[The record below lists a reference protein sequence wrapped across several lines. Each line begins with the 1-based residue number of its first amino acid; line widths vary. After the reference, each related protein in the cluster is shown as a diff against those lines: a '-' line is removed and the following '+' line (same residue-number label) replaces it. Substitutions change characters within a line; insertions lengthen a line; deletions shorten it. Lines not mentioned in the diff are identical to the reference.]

1 MHVRH
6 PATVLA
12 IAVAVLAMVFGIGS
26 SPAGAQ
32 SGVLADWRMDEAA
45 GATRLID
52 SSGNGFHG
60 AIGGAVQIG
69 QRDGSSTYHRWP
81 YISSNAPPVPAR
93 LHVMNQAALNP
104 GTGDYAVEIRFR
116 GTVNDGNITQKGQS
130 GNSGGMW
137 KIELHSGYPTC
148 LFRGSS
154 GNGGIRVSTKVTDGK
169 WHVLRCERR
178 ATQVVMVLDGVI
190 VGRKQG
196 ATGNISNS
204 SNLVIGGKQACD
216 SVTVE
221 CDYYRGDLDYVR
233 IDRSTGTSATTAPP
247 TTAVPTTVLPTTA
260 PPTTAAPT
268 TVPPTTAAP
277 STTTTTVRPTPTTIA
292 PTTTV
297 VGPTPTTV
305 APTPTTV
312 VK

>member
-1 MHVRH
+1 MHARH
-6 PATVLA
+6 RVTASA
-12 IAVAVLAMVFGIGS
+12 IAVAVVLSTFGVAS
-26 SPAGAQ
+26 SSAGAQ
-32 SGVLADWRMDEAA
+32 SGVLADWRMDESA
-45 GATRLID
+45 GATTLID

-60 AIGGAVQIG
+60 VMGSAVEIG
-69 QRDGSSTYHRWP
+69 RKDGSSTFHRWP
-81 YISSNAPPVPAR
+81 YISSRALPVPAR

-196 ATGNISNS
+196 ATGNISN
-204 SNLVIGGKQACD
+204 NANVVIGGKQTCD
-216 SVTVE
+216 SVTIE

-233 IDRSTGTSATTAPP
+233 IDRSTGVSTTTTAAP
-247 TTAVPTTVLPTTA
+247 TTAAPTTA
-260 PPTTAAPT
+260 PPTTA
-268 TVPPTTAAP
+268 PPTTMP
-277 STTTTTVRPTPTTIA
+277 PTTTTTIR
-292 PTTTV
+292 PTTTTTTIR
-297 VGPTPTTV
+297 PTTTTTTV

-312 VK
+312 APTVTTVVK

>member
-12 IAVAVLAMVFGIGS
+12 IAVTVIALAFGIGA

-32 SGVLADWRMDEAA
+32 SGVLADWRMDEGS
-45 GATRLID
+45 GATTLLD

-60 AIGGAVQIG
+60 IMGGAVQIG
-69 QRDGSSTYHRWP
+69 QKDGSSTFHRWP
-81 YISSNAPPVPAR
+81 YISSKAPPVPAR
-93 LHVMNQAALNP
+93 LHVMNQAGLNP

-148 LFRGSS
+148 LFRGSA

-178 ATQVVMVLDGVI
+178 ATQVVMVLDGVV

-196 ATGNISNS
+196 ATGNISNNA
-204 SNLVIGGKQACD
+204 NLVIGGKQVCD

-233 IDRSTGTSATTAPP
+233 IDRSGVVATTTTAPTTTTPPPTTTTAPP
-247 TTAVPTTVLPTTA
+247 TTTAPTTTA
-260 PPTTAAPT
+260 PPTTTTTIRPT
-268 TVPPTTAAP
+268 T
-277 STTTTTVRPTPTTIA
+277 
-292 PTTTV
+292 
-297 VGPTPTTV
+297 TTV
-305 APTPTTV
+305 APTTSTVAPTTTTVAPTTTTV